1 MTIQER
7 KEMINLQHKKVSQR
21 QQCDLLS
28 ICRSSLYYKPVG
40 ETEQNL
46 ELMKLIDK
54 IHLKHPTFGIL
65 RLQDELE
72 EQGHKVNVKRIRRLR
87 NLMGIRTIYP
97 KRNLSKLGKAKYI
110 QPYLLR
116 NLKIERPNQVWAIDI
131 TYIPMAKGFMYLT
144 AVIDAYSRFIVG
156 WQLSNT
162 LEKETQTDLIEDLFD
177 KYGTPEIINSDQGSQ
192 YTCDNW
198 INCLKNNNVKI
209 SMDGKGRAL
218 DNIFIERFWRSIKY
232 DYIYIS
238 PANDGLELY
247 QGINTFID
255 EYNSRKHQG
264 INRAKPLD
272 LYVERKSK
280 LKSA

>member
-1 MTIQER
+1 PSPTHI
-7 KEMINLQHKKVSQR
+7 SP
-21 QQCDLLS
+21 LS
-28 ICRSSLYYKPVG
+28 LHDALP
-40 ETEQNL
+40 
-46 ELMKLIDK
+46 
-54 IHLKHPTFGIL
+54 
-65 RLQDELE
+65 
-72 EQGHKVNVKRIRRLR
+72 
-87 NLMGIRTIYP
+87 IY
-97 KRNLSKLGKAKYI
+97 
-110 QPYLLR
+110 
-116 NLKIERPNQVWAIDI
+116 
-131 TYIPMAKGFMYLT
+131 
-144 AVIDAYSRFIVG
+144 
-156 WQLSNT
+156 
-162 LEKETQTDLIEDLFD
+162 
-177 KYGTPEIINSDQGSQ
+177 
-192 YTCDNW
+192 W